1 MSVNR
6 KVLLIEK
13 QKLEKDFNAVNEQ
26 LKSTEAQVQS
36 LRNNLNAIHGAI
48 QQTDKLLSMV
58 EEEKE
63 DDKVVQKS

>member
-63 DDKVVQKS
+63 DDKVVKKS

>member
-26 LKSTEAQVQS
+26 LKSTEAQVQ
-36 LRNNLNAIHGAI
+36 
-48 QQTDKLLSMV
+48 
-58 EEEKE
+58 
-63 DDKVVQKS
+63 KS